1 MVKNVRRSLLFSLI
15 MVLLLGSVPV
25 SAAPAISKKDALKIA
40 GKYVPSGS
48 KLKESDW
55 DEDSSDWDFD
65 FLTKNK
71 KAKYELTIDGN
82 TGKLLEIEKEDRSF
96 PSAGSYSVSKK
107 AAKKKVLKTF
117 KNAKIVKVRKTKEKG
132 AKVYKITFTT
142 SSYRGSAVVHG
153 RTGKII
159 EWEKK
164 FR

>member
-15 MVLLLGSVPV
+15 LVLLLGCVPV
-25 SAAPAISKKDALKIA
+25 SAAPAISKNKALKIA

-48 KLKESDW
+48 KLKEIDW
-55 DEDSSDWDFD
+55 DEDSTDWELD
-65 FLTKNK
+65 FLTKNRK
-71 KAKYELTIDGN
+71 TKYELEIDGK
-82 TGKLLEIEKEDRSF
+82 TGKLLEIEKESRSF
-96 PSAGSYSVSKK
+96 PAAGSYKVSKK

-117 KNAKIVKVRKTKEKG
+117 KNAKIVKVRKAKKRG
-132 AKVYKITFTT
+132 AKVYKITFTS
-142 SSYRGSAVVHG
+142 SSYRGRAVVHG